1 MANPKRTE
9 IEVYSK
15 AGVLIASFGN
25 PIPTPNNPTAVL
37 NDAERR
43 EIMVEPTV
51 KMVQNGESS
60 FSFKMLVSSEKFQL
74 IKNPENRYHVN
85 GRVYTALTD
94 DAIVY
99 GVEGEDA
106 RIATVTLVEEQYT
119 LKKKYVQAHNVMTYS
134 KSKATSAAEYAE
146 YDRANKVAVLATVVI
161 ASSDENFAKALLW
174 DVTDTIYILEP
185 SDTWLS
191 AVKYINPV
199 SITKTEDSITIT
211 FYNYG
216 GTIASGA
223 TALFGAGLESIDD
236 HTVMILPKSSNKYK
250 LSINGVQYE
259 DSVVMD
265 ERGVLMPRGSAGY
278 ALWSVIRD
286 TGWMLGT
293 CDMINDDFNTAQ
305 VDAVCATAIRDFT
318 ALYGTYKASS
328 DSWVFDLAQNT
339 DSSFRR
345 ALNWAVGNTL
355 YIADIST
362 LDSVPQWTDAPDSI
376 AVSYFNATDSRIT
389 VKFTNSGGA
398 ISNDCVVAFSNSG
411 AALEAK
417 FTVASTDAGFAY
429 ASTWE
434 QGYSI
439 SIYDASGWSDAPV
452 SARIVG
458 IATNDDGNLDI
469 TIMNLGGAISSGA
482 TAHFISGNEMG
493 VFNAETDAKDV
504 FSNIESIQELYG
516 GVIVFD
522 SFHKVIH
529 YRDEDKEGSDFN
541 TWNGFT
547 IKRGKNITSMPSVV
561 WNADMITRLYPLGAD
576 KLNIAL
582 VNNGKRYVDDF
593 SYTDTIYEGYAEQP
607 NIYDTLDDGGMLQL
621 LNWARR
627 EVSKVCRPRKTV
639 KYENK
644 VVDRRQIGGYEFDVF
659 DLNSVVKAYYVDSET
674 GEETSELLRIVNW
687 EYDVWNPL
695 SNTTLEVGD
704 IHANVRDIFKL
715 IYKKTD
721 EMPVFDAKGRI
732 SADDI
737 SVGSGSSSSSRR
749 GGGGGGS
756 GGGTLADALEE
767 QIASNAYFYQ
777 KFDDQSSAIGMVAE
791 YARSTDE
798 FARSG
803 IAAVDLKVDETAS
816 ALQAS
821 VQHTYDDLLGEITQ
835 TDATLRLWAEDS
847 FASAELTTRFNN
859 LTTGMENYT
868 SIKQFADANY
878 ASTEIEAWV
887 NSTRSYLT
895 VGGSAITMGS
905 GGQFVQVGLGTVLLR
920 GTYVDLDGSNVEIGN
935 VGSIVK
941 MWGEKVEFYSGS
953 LVTSVNINTSRT
965 YVASLPSGMSAL
977 NVVTFADIS
986 YSSSSGSD
994 ANTGYIITNSSDVS
1008 AIGNI
1013 YLTRQTVNGV
1023 SVVTNVTVGRVNAS
1037 SIATRFVRFPTGVST
1052 GSAVLSRVQ
1061 VSEVQSVGVGTT
1073 SRSFVTKK
1081 L

>member
-15 AGVLIASFGN
+15 TGVLIASFGN
-25 PIPTPNNPTAVL
+25 PIPTPKHPTAVVS
-37 NDAERR
+37 DDERR

-51 KMVQNGESS
+51 KLVQNGESS
-60 FSFKMLVSSEKFQL
+60 FTFKMLVSSEKFQL

-134 KSKATSAAEYAE
+134 KSKATATTECAE
-146 YDRANKVAVLATVVI
+146 YDRTNKVAVLATVVI

-199 SITKTEDSITIT
+199 SITKTEDSIIIT

-236 HTVMILPKSSNKYK
+236 HTVMILPKSNNKYK
-250 LSINGVQYE
+250 LSINSVQYE

-265 ERGVLMPRGSAGY
+265 ERDVLMPRGSAGY

-293 CDMINDDFNTAQ
+293 CDMIHADFNTSQ
-305 VDAVCATAIRDFT
+305 VDAVCATAVRDFT

-362 LDSVPQWTDAPDSI
+362 LDSVPQWENAPDSI

-389 VKFTNSGGA
+389 VKFANSGGA

-411 AALEAK
+411 AALETK
-417 FTVASTDAGFAY
+417 FTVPSTDAGFAY

-458 IATNDDGNLDI
+458 IATNGDGNLDI
-469 TIMNLGGAISSGA
+469 TILNLGGSISAGA
-482 TAHFISGNEMG
+482 TAHFVSGNEMG

-522 SFHKVIH
+522 SLHKVIH

-547 IKRGKNITSMPSVV
+547 IKRGKNITSMPSVI

-576 KLNIAL
+576 KLNISL
-582 VNNGKRYVDDF
+582 VNGGKRYVDDF

-659 DLNSVVKAYYVDSET
+659 DLNSVVKAYYVDSEK

-695 SNTTLEVGD
+695 NHTTLEVGD

-721 EMPVFDAKGRI
+721 EMPAFDAKGRI

-737 SVGSGSSSSSRR
+737 SVGSGSSSGRR
-749 GGGGGGS
+749 GGGGGG

-767 QIASNAYFYQ
+767 QIISNARFFQ
-777 KFDDQSSAIGMVAE
+777 EFDDVRATIGFEAE
-791 YARSTDE
+791 YLRT
-798 FARSG
+798 FAGETRQSIG
-803 IAAVDLKVDETAS
+803 QVYVDLNEQEA
-816 ALQAS
+816 
-821 VQHTYDDLLGEITQ
+821 
-835 TDATLRLWAEDS
+835 
-847 FASAELTTRFNN
+847 N
-859 LTTGMENYT
+859 LT
-868 SIKQFADANY
+868 
-878 ASTEIEAWV
+878 
-887 NSTRSYLT
+887 
-895 VGGSAITMGS
+895 AI
-905 GGQFVQVGLGTVLLR
+905 VEHN
-920 GTYVDLDGSNVEIGN
+920 YVDLDGKISTARAGLEAWTNAN
-935 VGSIVK
+935 
-941 MWGEKVEFYSGS
+941 FARLS
-953 LVTSVNINTSRT
+953 LLAGYYTKDETGTLVSSSVAGLRAEAYANFASATLLAEVDGR
-965 YVASLPSGMSAL
+965 VASVTVTANAAAASVASIKADYVKIDAIGTYISGWLNASTAQANVLYVRELIVQNSFIVQPYSASWRSRSVCTSL
-977 NVVTFADIS
+977 DENTA
-986 YSSSSGSD
+986 YLLSSGTTSF
-994 ANTGYIITNSSDVS
+994 
-1008 AIGNI
+1008 
-1013 YLTRQTVNGV
+1013 
-1023 SVVTNVTVGRVNAS
+1023 SVVTGVNFSTQQVTTKAISNIQRTYIRSGDFSTINYLGR
-1037 SIATRFVRFPTGVST
+1037 
-1052 GSAVLSRVQ
+1052 
-1061 VSEVQSVGVGTT
+1061 
-1073 SRSFVTKK
+1073 
-1081 L
+1081 